1 MDKFISK
8 VNIEDLKLLCDPK
21 KIKKNDKKSIFN
33 EKSDKEFISEKSDRE
48 FISEKSDKELISK
61 QKRDINMNKFKEIM
75 KKKIDIFYIKKNND
89 KYDILIE
96 ALWHK
101 YISENIDF
109 MEYSNILEYSKID
122 FMESFII
129 DNKIDILG
137 NLNI

>member
-1 MDKFISK
+1 
-8 VNIEDLKLLCDPK
+8 
-21 KIKKNDKKSIFN
+21 
-33 EKSDKEFISEKSDRE
+33 
-48 FISEKSDKELISK
+48 
-61 QKRDINMNKFKEIM
+61 MNKFKEIM

-89 KYDILIE
+89 KYDMLIE

-122 FMESFII
+122 FMEAFII

>member
-33 EKSDKEFISEKSDRE
+33 
-48 FISEKSDKELISK
+48 EKSDKELISK

-89 KYDILIE
+89 KYDMLIE

-122 FMESFII
+122 FMEAFII